1 MSRRICVKYGNNPQ
15 RKKIIVLNNSDS
27 DLAILRK
34 TCLKVLKT
42 DEKCLLNLGGSSSTV
57 ETDLIFFTNDPS
69 FGEIEMEADSI
80 LENLETVTM
89 KLQIMDTE
97 GIIIIWLDFC
107 FINLFSVYFSTRQ
120 LHDPRW

>member
-15 RKKIIVLNNSDS
+15 RKKVIVLNNSDS

-57 ETDLIFFTNDPS
+57 ETDLIFFTNDRS

-97 GIIIIWLDFC
+97 GI
-107 FINLFSVYFSTRQ
+107 
-120 LHDPRW
+120 